1 MEFHCPGL
9 SGSAE
14 SAGRRPEHE
23 APAAAGGAT
32 PVPVRSAPHRWAPG
46 GPGAEAGWG
55 EQRGSTCGAVGD
67 TRPPTVAGRGGQ
79 GLSVL
84 PPATGKVPGTQPTP
98 FLPRSSG
105 PPRPRGNLLECPAAA
120 SRCSLSQPN
129 TQRLSFS
136 PGLHFLLGFC
146 GSRLPKSVLITR
158 ALLSQRMFSP
168 RTCWPSLWLCH

>member
-55 EQRGSTCGAVGD
+55 EQRGSTCGAVGCSEIFHMQQFVNTD
-67 TRPPTVAGRGGQ
+67 SRKQ
-79 GLSVL
+79 SLE
-84 PPATGKVPGTQPTP
+84 K
-98 FLPRSSG
+98 FL
-105 PPRPRGNLLECPAAA
+105 GNL
-120 SRCSLSQPN
+120 
-129 TQRLSFS
+129 
-136 PGLHFLLGFC
+136 G
-146 GSRLPKSVLITR
+146 
-158 ALLSQRMFSP
+158 
-168 RTCWPSLWLCH
+168 